1 MTSYLMFDVY
11 LRNYICFSNVIQEEG
26 DMYEI
31 MIHTS
36 SVHVFTV
43 IMQPSARRFNTKS
56 NYMKLK

>member
-31 MIHTS
+31 MIHTNDTYIIS
-36 SVHVFTV
+36 SC
-43 IMQPSARRFNTKS
+43 IYCYNAAIC
-56 NYMKLK
+56 